1 MAKKKIYT
9 SRSPTRRAKGAI
21 VGLWLHLIG
30 AAAYGAVTIWQL
42 SFLLKLDP
50 GATLPADYLGSD
62 SPGFVLGFALSAL
75 VYAAS
80 LPIYLVLF
88 LMWVHRTNRNAHVLA
103 PSFDMSPAW
112 GVGWFFVP
120 VACLAR
126 PFEGVEKTWN
136 ISTDPTR
143 WRSLD
148 TPILLRVWWGLFLGT
163 NIVAM
168 ISSFASN
175 DHTASGQSFGAG
187 MTVATMLV
195 VVASSMAS
203 IMLVRQL
210 TQRQV
215 SALSI
220 STFE

>member
-9 SRSPTRRAKGAI
+9 SKSPTRRAKGAV

-30 AAAYGAVTIWQL
+30 AAAYGVATAWHL

-50 GATLPADYLGSD
+50 STTLPADYVGSE
-62 SPGFVLGFALSAL
+62 SPAFLLSFGLSAI

-80 LPIYLVLF
+80 LPVYLVLF

-120 VACLAR
+120 IACLAK

-143 WRSLD
+143 WRSRD
-148 TPILLRVWWGLFLGT
+148 TPTLLRVWWGLFLATNFVGLASSIAAKTETAGGLSAAAFLTIGT
-163 NIVAM
+163 M
-168 ISSFASN
+168 
-175 DHTASGQSFGAG
+175 
-187 MTVATMLV
+187 AT
-195 VVASSMAS
+195 VVASSVAS
-203 IMLVRQL
+203 IMMVRQL

-215 SALSI
+215 TALS
-220 STFE
+220 TVAFD